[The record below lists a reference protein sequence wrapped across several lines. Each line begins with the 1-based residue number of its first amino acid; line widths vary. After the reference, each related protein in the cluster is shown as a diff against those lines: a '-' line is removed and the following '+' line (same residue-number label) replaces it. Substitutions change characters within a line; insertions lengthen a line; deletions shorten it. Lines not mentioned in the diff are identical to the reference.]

1 VTITYRFSGRNAVI
15 QNINGRKPTGFIMQA
30 FDQQHTF
37 AHSIT
42 CTGVGLHSGAPVH
55 MTLHPAAINHG
66 IVFKRSDVA
75 DGTGLIPARFDAV
88 VDTRLGTTLANE
100 HGVTI
105 ATIEH
110 LMAALW
116 GCGIDNALIELDGPE
131 VPIMDGSSEPFIF
144 QIETAGI
151 REQDAPR
158 RAIRITKPITA
169 RAGDAEVTLEPFD
182 GFAIDISID
191 FEHKAIAR
199 QVASYDFAK
208 MTFKHMLSRA
218 RTFGFE
224 HEVEML
230 QKMGL
235 ARGGSLHN
243 AIVIGEEGVLNR
255 EGLRFNDEFVRHK
268 ALDAIG
274 DLYLAGAPL
283 LCRVKATRPGHSVNN
298 LVLRALF
305 ENQDAWRNANMGHYV
320 MLPPEFAKGGTVSV
334 GAAMSGAL
342 HE

>member
-1 VTITYRFSGRNAVI
+1 
-15 QNINGRKPTGFIMQA
+15 MQA
-30 FDQQHTF
+30 FDHQHTF
-37 AHSIT
+37 THSVT

-55 MTLHPAAINHG
+55 MTLHPAATDHG
-66 IVFKRSDVA
+66 IVFKRNDVEA
-75 DGTGLIPARFDAV
+75 GTGLIPARYDRV

-151 REQDAPR
+151 REQNAPR

-169 RAGDAEVTLEPFD
+169 KAGDAEVTLEPFD
-182 GFAIDISID
+182 GFAIDICID
-191 FEHKAIAR
+191 FAHKAISR

-208 MTFKHMLSRA
+208 ITFKHMLSRA

-230 QKMGL
+230 RKMGL

-255 EGLRFNDEFVRHK
+255 EGLRFSDEFVRHK
-268 ALDAIG
+268 ALDAVG

-305 ENQDAWRNANMGHYV
+305 ENKDAWHAVAIEHNALLSHEMV
-320 MLPPEFAKGGTVSV
+320 SACGTMSV
-334 GAAMSGAL
+334 GAGMRGIL

>member
-1 VTITYRFSGRNAVI
+1 MKQTDR
-15 QNINGRKPTGFIMQA
+15 
-30 FDQQHTF
+30 QHTI
-37 AHSIT
+37 SQSVT
-42 CTGVGLHSGAPVH
+42 CVGVGLHSGAPVH
-55 MTLHPAAINHG
+55 MTLHPAATGHG
-66 IVFKRSDVA
+66 IVFRRTDVSE
-75 DGTGLIPARFDAV
+75 GSGLIPARFDAV

-100 HGVTI
+100 HGVTV

-116 GCGIDNALIELDGPE
+116 GCGVDNVLIELDGPE
-131 VPIMDGSSEPFIF
+131 VPIMDGSSEPFVF

-151 REQDAPR
+151 RAQNAAR
-158 RAIRITKPITA
+158 RAIRVLKPVTVKS
-169 RAGDAEVTLEPFD
+169 GDAEVTLEPFD

-191 FEHKAIAR
+191 FAHKAISR
-199 QVASYDFAK
+199 QVASYDFSR
-208 MTFKHMLSRA
+208 MTFRHMLSRA

-224 HEVEML
+224 QEVEML
-230 QKMGL
+230 RKMGL

-243 AIVIGEEGVLNR
+243 AIVIGEQGVLNR

-268 ALDAIG
+268 ALDAVG

-283 LCRVKATRPGHSVNN
+283 LCRVKADRPGHSVNN

-305 ENQDAWRNANMGHYV
+305 EDDSAWADATVDCDLLSA
-320 MLPPEFAKGGTVSV
+320 LPADTGGQVSV
-334 GAAMSGAL
+334 GSGISGAL

>member
-1 VTITYRFSGRNAVI
+1 MNH
-15 QNINGRKPTGFIMQA
+15 

-37 AHSIT
+37 AQAVT
-42 CTGVGLHSGAPVH
+42 CTGVGLHSGAPVT
-55 MTLHPAAINHG
+55 MTLHPADADHG
-66 IVFKRSDVA
+66 IVFKRSDID
-75 DGTGLIPARFDAV
+75 DGKNLIPARYDCV

-100 HGVTI
+100 NGTTI

-116 GCGIDNALIELDGPE
+116 GCGVDNGLIEIDGPE
-131 VPIMDGSSEPFIF
+131 IPIMDGSSEPFVF
-144 QIETAGI
+144 QIETAGL
-151 REQDAPR
+151 RGQSQPR
-158 RAIRITKPITA
+158 NAIRITRKITA
-169 RAGDAEVTLEPFD
+169 SSGDAEVELLPYD

-191 FEHKAIAR
+191 FEHKTIAH
-199 QVASYDFAK
+199 QAASYDFSR

-255 EGLRFNDEFVRHK
+255 EGLRFTDEFVRHK

-283 LCRVKATRPGHSVNN
+283 LCRVKASRPGHSVNN

-305 ENQDAWRNANMGHYV
+305 DNPDAWTNEAIALNTLLPTELANQGSGLSMG
-320 MLPPEFAKGGTVSV
+320 AN
-334 GAAMSGAL
+334 MSGAL